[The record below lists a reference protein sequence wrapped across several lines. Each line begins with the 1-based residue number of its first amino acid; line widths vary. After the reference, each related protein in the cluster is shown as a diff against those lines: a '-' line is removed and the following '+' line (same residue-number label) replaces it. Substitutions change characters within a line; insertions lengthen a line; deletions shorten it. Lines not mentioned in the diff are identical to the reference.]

1 MMEKG
6 KEKETLNIRLSGGAE
21 IVAARGAWAQRKE
34 MEQERKVK
42 LAISAPSPE
51 LTATRKGQRMRMG
64 RRSVNSWIL
73 GDFATQE
80 MSSFGDSNGFLLQ
93 I

>member
-1 MMEKG
+1 
-6 KEKETLNIRLSGGAE
+6 
-21 IVAARGAWAQRKE
+21 
-34 MEQERKVK
+34 
-42 LAISAPSPE
+42 
-51 LTATRKGQRMRMG
+51 MRMG